1 MDREASGRETD
12 FAAHRCRCGKRLRQC
27 EELDAF
33 ETMDPQGK
41 VGRIRLPAP
50 CISGNC
56 YASITTRQC
65 ENRIPGALARRGR
78 IVKRPARAGTCPGAS
93 RFEMESGERI
103 RTTVA
108 ARCGKPTPATRG
120 ARRASPALSQR

>member
-1 MDREASGRETD
+1 MDPEASGRETD
-12 FAAHRCRCGKRLRQC
+12 FAAHRCCCGRRLRQC

-33 ETMDPQGK
+33 EAMDPQGK
-41 VGRIRLPAP
+41 VGRIRLPAS

-65 ENRIPGALARRGR
+65 GHRIPCALARRGR
-78 IVKRPARAGTCPGAS
+78 IDTRPARARTCPLAS

-103 RTTVA
+103 RTTV
-108 ARCGKPTPATRG
+108 T
-120 ARRASPALSQR
+120 